1 MRSSGL
7 RIRYASAPSS
17 RMLARIIRDVCI
29 MNGVTS
35 PAVDALDVPPTPAN
49 PYNVDDNALSI
60 PRTTSQ
66 VLNIVYAGGRSSGGF
81 YPEGM
86 NGAIATQ

>member
-1 MRSSGL
+1 MQQ
-7 RIRYASAPSS
+7 
-17 RMLARIIRDVCI
+17 
-29 MNGVTS
+29 S
-35 PAVDALDVPPTPAN
+35 PEN